1 MKKYIIIFK
10 KEFIG
15 IIRDKRTI
23 ITMIVIPILL
33 FPILLNLTGSIASNQ
48 IKNEQEK
55 KLSVGIIGENY
66 GNIIVKRIA
75 NLKEIKVS
83 YYKDISQTDTL
94 IKTGKLDGALFIE
107 KDFDSR
113 VKGLQTGNLVLFY
126 KSQNWGVKDRL
137 MRVIDLYKNALTQER
152 LTQLK
157 ITNETIDPIEVK
169 IQDIST
175 KREILGQ
182 TIGGIIPY
190 IFVIFAFMGC
200 IYPAIDLFT
209 NEKEKGTLETILA
222 SPAGRLE
229 ILFAKMSVVACI
241 GFSSALLSIVG
252 LSFGLH
258 NLTNTL
264 PPEVMQTMFS
274 FIRPENILMML
285 SMLLPLTVFFASALT
300 LVTTYAKSYK
310 EAQSIITPVTFL
322 VILPAVVGIMP
333 GITLNLKT
341 AIIPVTNI
349 SLATKEIIGG
359 TINPLLFILVL
370 VSLLIYAA
378 LGVFASSLWFSKESN
393 IVK

>member
-1 MKKYIIIFK
+1 
-10 KEFIG
+10 
-15 IIRDKRTI
+15 
-23 ITMIVIPILL
+23 
-33 FPILLNLTGSIASNQ
+33 
-48 IKNEQEK
+48 
-55 KLSVGIIGENY
+55 
-66 GNIIVKRIA
+66 
-75 NLKEIKVS
+75 
-83 YYKDISQTDTL
+83 
-94 IKTGKLDGALFIE
+94 
-107 KDFDSR
+107 
-113 VKGLQTGNLVLFY
+113 
-126 KSQNWGVKDRL
+126 